1 MCVRIE
7 ELKCAL
13 VLNISKVGVNAI
25 YESLASQIRYQSDPF
40 SSFGNWNNA
49 TFDLISIFK
58 KKLHRR
64 TDANKNK
71 VPIFFIQLLNLFSR
85 KNLQDSHTRAVK
97 DPVRKK

>member
-1 MCVRIE
+1 MNMCVRIE
-7 ELKCAL
+7 ELKCVL

-58 KKLHRR
+58 KK
-64 TDANKNK
+64 A
-71 VPIFFIQLLNLFSR
+71 S
-85 KNLQDSHTRAVK
+85 
-97 DPVRKK
+97 